1 MSIDDQARRALHDRL
16 EEALGS
22 APAETLMASLPP
34 QGWAEV
40 ATKED
45 LSRVEERFTA
55 RLDAMD
61 ERFTARLDAMDERFT
76 VRLDAMDER
85 FTGRLDAFSD
95 RFDGLSERFD
105 LKLASATNELRADF
119 RGEITAAITAQTRT
133 VILALF
139 GTLLSSGGLV
149 LAAARLG

>member
-1 MSIDDQARRALHDRL
+1 MAVDEQSHRDLRDRL

-22 APAETLMASLPP
+22 APAATLMASLPP

-40 ATKED
+40 ATKDD
-45 LSRVEERFTA
+45 LARVEERFTA

-61 ERFTARLDAMDERFT
+61 ERFTAR
-76 VRLDAMDER
+76 
-85 FTGRLDAFSD
+85 
-95 RFDGLSERFD
+95 FDGLSERFD
-105 LKLASATNELRADF
+105 LKLDSSSNALRADF
-119 RGEITAAITAQTRT
+119 RGEINAAITAQTRT

>member
-1 MSIDDQARRALHDRL
+1 MSIDEQSRRELHDRL

-34 QGWAEV
+34 QGWADV
-40 ATKED
+40 ATKDD
-45 LSRVEERFTA
+45 LARVE
-55 RLDAMD
+55 
-61 ERFTARLDAMDERFT
+61 ERFT

-85 FTGRLDAFSD
+85 FSARFDAMDERFGARFD
-95 RFDGLSERFD
+95 AMDERFTARFDGLSERFD
-105 LKLASATNELRADF
+105 LKLESSANELRADF

-139 GTLLSSGGLV
+139 GTLLTSGGLV

>member
-1 MSIDDQARRALHDRL
+1 MSKPA
-16 EEALGS
+16 GS
-22 APAETLMASLPP
+22 FTTASRKRW
-34 QGWAEV
+34 GDV
-40 ATKED
+40 ATKDD
-45 LSRVEERFTA
+45 LSRVDERFGA

-61 ERFTARLDAMDERFT
+61 ERFTARFDAFTARFDSMDERFG
-76 VRLDAMDER
+76 A
-85 FTGRLDAFSD
+85 
-95 RFDGLSERFD
+95 RFDALEERFD
-105 LKLASATNELRADF
+105 LKLESSANELRADF

>member
-1 MSIDDQARRALHDRL
+1 MSIDEQARRELHDRL

-22 APAETLMASLPP
+22 APAESLMASLPP
-34 QGWAEV
+34 QGWGDV
-40 ATKED
+40 ATKDD
-45 LSRVEERFTA
+45 LSRVEERLGA
-55 RLDAMD
+55 RFDAMD
-61 ERFTARLDAMDERFT
+61 ERFTARFDAMDERFN
-76 VRLDAMDER
+76 AR
-85 FTGRLDAFSD
+85 FEGLSD

-105 LKLASATNELRADF
+105 LKLESSANELRADF
-119 RGEITAAITAQTRT
+119 RGEISAAITAQTRT

>member
-1 MSIDDQARRALHDRL
+1 MSIDEQSRRELHDRL
-16 EEALGS
+16 QEALGS

-34 QGWAEV
+34 QGWADV
-40 ATKED
+40 ATKDD
-45 LSRVEERFTA
+45 LARVEERFTV

-61 ERFTARLDAMDERFT
+61 ERFG

-85 FTGRLDAFSD
+85 FTGRLDGMDERFGARFEGLSD
-95 RFDGLSERFD
+95 RFDRLSERFD
-105 LKLASATNELRADF
+105 LKLESSANELRADF

>member
-1 MSIDDQARRALHDRL
+1 MSIDEQSRRELHDRL

-34 QGWAEV
+34 QGWADV
-40 ATKED
+40 ATKDD
-45 LSRVEERFTA
+45 LARVE
-55 RLDAMD
+55 
-61 ERFTARLDAMDERFT
+61 ERFT

-85 FTGRLDAFSD
+85 FSARFDAMDERFGARFD
-95 RFDGLSERFD
+95 AMDERFTARFDGLSERFD
-105 LKLASATNELRADF
+105 LKLESSANELRADF

>member
-1 MSIDDQARRALHDRL
+1 
-16 EEALGS
+16 
-22 APAETLMASLPP
+22 MASLPP
-34 QGWAEV
+34 QGWADV
-40 ATKED
+40 ATKDD
-45 LSRVEERFTA
+45 LARF
-55 RLDAMD
+55 
-61 ERFTARLDAMDERFT
+61 EERFT

-85 FTGRLDAFSD
+85 FSARFDAMDERFTA

-105 LKLASATNELRADF
+105 LKLESSANALRADF
-119 RGEITAAITAQTRT
+119 RGEINAAITAQTRT

>member
-1 MSIDDQARRALHDRL
+1 MSIDEQSRRELHDRL

-34 QGWAEV
+34 QGWADV
-40 ATKED
+40 ATKDD
-45 LSRVEERFTA
+45 LARVE
-55 RLDAMD
+55 
-61 ERFTARLDAMDERFT
+61 ERFT

-85 FTGRLDAFSD
+85 FSARFDAMDERFSA

-105 LKLASATNELRADF
+105 LKLESSANALRADF
-119 RGEITAAITAQTRT
+119 RGEINAAITAQTRT

>member
-1 MSIDDQARRALHDRL
+1 MSIDEQARRELHDRL
-16 EEALGS
+16 EEALGP
-22 APAETLMASLPP
+22 APAGTLMASLPP
-34 QGWAEV
+34 QGWADL
-40 ATKED
+40 ATKGD
-45 LSRVEERFTA
+45 LERLEERFTL

-61 ERFTARLDAMDERFT
+61 ERLTARFDALE
-76 VRLDAMDER
+76 
-85 FTGRLDAFSD
+85 
-95 RFDGLSERFD
+95 ERFD
-105 LKLASATNELRADF
+105 LKLGSSANELRADF

>member
-1 MSIDDQARRALHDRL
+1 MSIDEQARRELHDRL
-16 EEALGS
+16 EEALGP
-22 APAETLMASLPP
+22 APAGTLMASLPP
-34 QGWAEV
+34 QGWADL
-40 ATKED
+40 ATKGVLER
-45 LSRVEERFTA
+45 LEERFTA

-61 ERFTARLDAMDERFT
+61 ERFPVRLNAMDERLTTGF
-76 VRLDAMDER
+76 DAMGER
-85 FTGRLDAFSD
+85 FDA
-95 RFDGLSERFD
+95 LEERFD
-105 LKLASATNELRADF
+105 LKLGSSANELRADF

>member
-1 MSIDDQARRALHDRL
+1 MSIDEQSRRELHDRL

-34 QGWAEV
+34 QGWADV
-40 ATKED
+40 ATKDD
-45 LSRVEERFTA
+45 LARVE
-55 RLDAMD
+55 
-61 ERFTARLDAMDERFT
+61 ERFT

-85 FTGRLDAFSD
+85 FSARFDAMDERFTA

-105 LKLASATNELRADF
+105 LKLESSANALRADF
-119 RGEITAAITAQTRT
+119 RGEINAAITAQTRT

>member
-1 MSIDDQARRALHDRL
+1 MAIDEQSRRELHDRL

-34 QGWAEV
+34 QGWADV
-40 ATKED
+40 ATKDD
-45 LSRVEERFTA
+45 LARVEERFTA

-61 ERFTARLDAMDERFT
+61 ERFTAR
-76 VRLDAMDER
+76 
-85 FTGRLDAFSD
+85 
-95 RFDGLSERFD
+95 FDGLSERFD
-105 LKLASATNELRADF
+105 LKLDSSANELRADF
-119 RGEITAAITAQTRT
+119 RGEINAAITAQTRT

>member
-1 MSIDDQARRALHDRL
+1 MSIDEQSRRELHDRL

-34 QGWAEV
+34 QGWADV
-40 ATKED
+40 ATKDD
-45 LSRVEERFTA
+45 LARVE
-55 RLDAMD
+55 
-61 ERFTARLDAMDERFT
+61 ERFT

-85 FTGRLDAFSD
+85 FSARFDAMDERFGA

-105 LKLASATNELRADF
+105 LKLESSANELRADF